1 MIEVQKLDN
10 SLGFR
15 VSSDLLKKV
24 HEWEF
29 SMDEM
34 VFKEQLATGSFRGRY
49 AVDSLILQL
58 MRQAEEQGKIMPY
71 YGAGGSSGACIYKFK
86 LNGSQCQFQV
96 QHSLT
101 RETLN
106 LEVDIK
112 EVDAL
117 IPMIRKPEIQFSV
130 LPYVTDEELE
140 HPWTGERNPTLVCQ
154 IAGVEYETLTG
165 WKNWVD
171 DQAFTPR
178 YIYEF
183 GQVSMGAT
191 GLTVKVEDTET
202 GERIDATDYDAW

>member
-1 MIEVQKLDN
+1 MIDVQKLDN

-15 VSSDLLKKV
+15 VSGDLLKQV

-49 AVDSLILQL
+49 AVDDSILQL
-58 MRQAEEQGKIMPY
+58 MRQVEEQGKIMPY

-86 LNGSQCQFQV
+86 LNGSQCHFQV

-112 EVDAL
+112 EVDTG
-117 IPMIRKPEIQFSV
+117 MQMVRKTEIQFSF

-154 IAGVEYETLTG
+154 IAGVEYETLTQ
-165 WKNWVD
+165 WKNWRD
-171 DQAFTPR
+171 DQALTPR

>member
-1 MIEVQKLDN
+1 MRFQVIKL
-10 SLGFR
+10 
-15 VSSDLLKKV
+15 
-24 HEWEF
+24 H
-29 SMDEM
+29 
-34 VFKEQLATGSFRGRY
+34 
-49 AVDSLILQL
+49 
-58 MRQAEEQGKIMPY
+58 Y

-86 LNGSQCQFQV
+86 LNGSQCHFLF

-101 RETLN
+101 GETLD

-117 IPMIRKPEIQFSV
+117 TSMIRKPEIQFSI
-130 LPYVTDEELE
+130 LPFVTDEELE

-165 WKNWVD
+165 WKNWRD
-171 DQAFTPR
+171 DQALTPR

-202 GERIDATDYDAW
+202 GERIDATDYDDW